1 MRTLINLR
9 KTEETDDLLQVA
21 FAVFDTEHKGFIE
34 SKDIERCLQALC
46 DVPRTDVDDII
57 ADARLHENRAIDFE
71 WWVRIRIKEKH

>member
-34 SKDIERCLQALC
+34 SKDIERCLQAL
-46 DVPRTDVDDII
+46 RT
-57 ADARLHENRAIDFE
+57 
-71 WWVRIRIKEKH
+71 